1 MRDRLEPGGP
11 MPLAGRDDAPIG
23 GSMILFKGLVHH
35 HGSDLRHQTSV
46 CAAMGSLKATKS
58 AIAAS

>member
-1 MRDRLEPGGP
+1 